1 MKDQLLIK
9 GSMDNSGERQPQL
22 MEVKLPICSL
32 QGPVGNHRDGANP
45 PSCRWPSW
53 TSSESEGAAV
63 TQRCRRSISSTLV
76 HMEAHACMQN
86 PPHPKH
92 MWCTLGG
99 DWAAQ
104 RDACLEGDSGSA
116 KKRVLRKWKKK
127 KNEKEKNVSTCVQAA
142 WEKIVRETDMNY
154 GGKQRQEV
162 SWLILLWNNSAVNKK
177 INKTVRM
184 CE

>member
-22 MEVKLPICSL
+22 MEVRLPICSL

-45 PSCRWPSW
+45 PSCRWPSL

-99 DWAAQ
+99 DQAAQ
-104 RDACLEGDSGSA
+104 RDACLQGDSGSA
-116 KKRVLRKWKKK
+116 KKRVVRKWKK
-127 KNEKEKNVSTCVQAA
+127 ERERKERKYVRAGCLGENCAWDRHELWRQAEA
-142 WEKIVRETDMNY
+142 GSLMTHSSVEQ
-154 GGKQRQEV
+154 QRSE
-162 SWLILLWNNSAVNKK
+162 
-177 INKTVRM
+177 
-184 CE
+184 